1 MTGFIDLEYQG
12 HPSVIATAV
21 LSAGEGVA
29 LVDPGPAVTLPTL
42 RAKLARDGVSVRDV
56 RTLLLTHI
64 HLDHAG
70 ASGTLV
76 RENPAI
82 QVLVHE
88 RGAPHLI
95 DPAKLLASAERLYG
109 AAMGRLWGEVLPLPP
124 ANVRVLAGGETVA
137 VGDHR
142 LEVAYTPGHASHH
155 VSYFDRSS
163 GVAFVG
169 DTSGIRMADIPYV
182 FPPTPP
188 PDIDLEAWEQSLK
201 RIAAW
206 RPQRLFLTHFGPAG
220 GVEQHLDEI
229 RRRLSQWSAWVRES
243 LGTTEEDAAR
253 AARFAETVKQD
264 LRRHVGEDVVAQF
277 ELGAAPQL
285 CWYGLARYWRK
296 RDAA

>member
-1 MTGFIDLEYQG
+1 MTAFIDLEYQG

-42 RAKLARDGVSVRDV
+42 RARLADRGMAARDIRM
-56 RTLLLTHI
+56 LLLTHI

-76 RENPAI
+76 RENSAI

-95 DPAKLLASAERLYG
+95 DPTKLLSSAQRLYG
-109 AAMGRLWGEVLPLPP
+109 EQMNQLWGEFLPVPQE
-124 ANVRVLAGGETVA
+124 NIRVLAGGETVS
-137 VGDHR
+137 VGQDR

-169 DTSGIRMADIPYV
+169 DTSGIRIGNIPYV

-188 PDIDLEAWEQSLK
+188 PDIDLDVWATSLA

-206 RPQRLFLTHFGPAG
+206 RPGRLFLTHFGPAD
-220 GVEQHLDEI
+220 GVTQHLEEM
-229 RRRLSQWSAWVRES
+229 RRRLAQWSAWVRES
-243 LGTTEEDAAR
+243 LGTTEDDAQR

-264 LRRHVGEDVVAQF
+264 LRGHFGTDHVARF

-296 RDAA
+296 RGGP